1 MIYNFD
7 TLSFEIL
14 SIFPFH
20 HNDGYFFVKP
30 RPYAALAIRLG
41 GCGEFNIAGNR
52 MPFSSG
58 DIVFLPSNMAYEVK
72 YSDNETVVVHLI
84 NCNYSEPEIFHPE
97 NPAFFRAAFLQLL
110 EGWNKNHSVNYAKS
124 KIYEI
129 LEKMASEKRQDRNG
143 GPFDACLAYME
154 AHFFDPDLEISKIC
168 AVGFM
173 SQSSLQRGFHQRFG
187 MSPKAYLSK
196 LRINRAMELLL
207 SQNQSVKE
215 IAFACGFSDEKFFSR
230 VFKKKYGFSP
240 SQLKKECR

>member
-14 SIFPFH
+14 SIFPSRH
-20 HNDGYFFVKP
+20 SDGYFFVKP

-41 GCGEFNIAGNR
+41 GSGEFYIAGSR

-72 YSDNETVVVHLI
+72 YSDNETIVVHLI

-97 NPAFFRAAFLQLL
+97 NPTLFRNAFLQLL
-110 EGWNKNHSVNYAKS
+110 EGWNENHSVNYAKS
-124 KIYEI
+124 KIYDI

-154 AHFFDPDLEISKIC
+154 AHFFEPNLEISEIC

-173 SQSSLQRGFHQRFG
+173 SQSSLQRGVHKRFCI
-187 MSPKAYLSK
+187 SPKTYLSNI
-196 LRINRAMELLL
+196 RIHRAMELLL
-207 SQNQSVKE
+207 SQDQSVKE

-240 SQLKKECR
+240 SQLKKRP